1 MTIWK
6 KLRIKINALSI
17 RERKLIA
24 ITSMSFVLSLFVLLA
39 WHPLWVNYQGIKNR
53 SEQMIVGINASKYD
67 IRVLEERSKK
77 DVSLPY
83 RNKLQSLKQKS
94 NEQQDKINSITNA
107 LIQPEKMNLV
117 FKGLLEKSNLRF
129 DSIKNQKPKVIELN
143 ESKDSNQVLYEHGLV
158 IEMHGS
164 YLDGLA
170 YIKSI
175 ENQSW
180 QLYWDEVE
188 YKTTGYPQGELTLKV
203 HTIST
208 SKKVLGL

>member
-24 ITSMSFVLSLFVLLA
+24 ITSTSFVVSLFVLLA

-94 NEQQDKINSITNA
+94 DEQQNKINSITSA

-129 DSIKNQKPKVIELN
+129 DSIKNLKPKVIELN
-143 ESKDSNQVLYEHGLV
+143 QSKDSNQLLYEHGLV
-158 IEMHGS
+158 IEMGGS
-164 YLDGLA
+164 
-170 YIKSI
+170 
-175 ENQSW
+175 
-180 QLYWDEVE
+180 
-188 YKTTGYPQGELTLKV
+188 
-203 HTIST
+203 
-208 SKKVLGL
+208 

>member
-24 ITSMSFVLSLFVLLA
+24 ITSTSFVLSLFVLLA
-39 WHPLWVNYQGIKNR
+39 WHPLWVNLQGIKNI

-94 NEQQDKINSITNA
+94 DEQQNKINSITSA

-129 DSIKNQKPKVIELN
+129 DSIKNLKPKVIELN
-143 ESKDSNQVLYEHGLV
+143 QSKDSNQVLYEHGLV
-158 IEMHGS
+158 IEMRGS

-188 YKTTGYPQGELTLKV
+188 YKTTRYPQGELTLKV

>member
-1 MTIWK
+1 MTTWK
-6 KLRIKINALSI
+6 KLQVRINTLSI

-24 ITSMSFVLSLFVLLA
+24 LTSTSFVLAVFVLLA

-53 SEQMIVGINASKYD
+53 SEQMIVGINTSKYD

-83 RNKLQSLKQKS
+83 RKKLEALKIRAEDQQS
-94 NEQQDKINSITNA
+94 KINSITSA
-107 LIQPEKMNLV
+107 LIQPEKMNMV
-117 FKGLLEKSNLRF
+117 FKGLLEKSRLSF
-129 DSIKNQKPKVIELN
+129 ESIKNEKPKIIELN
-143 ESKDSNQVLYEHGLV
+143 QAKGSNQVLYEHGLL
-158 IEMHGS
+158 INMRGS

-188 YKTTGYPQGELTLKV
+188 YKTTRYPQGDLILKV

-208 SKKVLGL
+208 SNKVLGL

>member
-107 LIQPEKMNLV
+107 LIQPEK
-117 FKGLLEKSNLRF
+117 SNLRF

-170 YIKSI
+170 YIKAI

-188 YKTTGYPQGELTLKV
+188 YKTTRYPQGELTLKV

>member
-6 KLRIKINALSI
+6 KLRIKINALST

-24 ITSMSFVLSLFVLLA
+24 ITSTSFVLSLFVLLA
-39 WHPLWVNYQGIKNR
+39 WHPLWVNLQGIKNR

-83 RNKLQSLKQKS
+83 RNKLQSLKKKS
-94 NEQQDKINSITNA
+94 DEQQNKINSITSA

-129 DSIKNQKPKVIELN
+129 DSIKNLKPKVIELN
-143 ESKDSNQVLYEHGLV
+143 QSKDSNQVLYEHGLV
-158 IEMHGS
+158 IEMRGS

-188 YKTTGYPQGELTLKV
+188 YKTTRYPQGELTLKV

>member
-6 KLRIKINALSI
+6 KLQVKINALSI
-17 RERKLIA
+17 RERKLITLA
-24 ITSMSFVLSLFVLLA
+24 TTSFVLALFVLLA

-67 IRVLEERSKK
+67 IRILEERSKK

-83 RNKLQSLKQKS
+83 RNKLDALKLKS
-94 NEQQDKINSITNA
+94 EEQQNKINNITSA
-107 LIQPEKMNLV
+107 LIQPEKMNMV
-117 FKGLLEKSNLRF
+117 FKGILEKSRLEF
-129 DSIKNQKPKVIELN
+129 QSIKNQKAKVIELN
-143 ESKDSNQVLYEHGLV
+143 QSKDSNQVLYEHGLV
-158 IEMHGS
+158 IEMRGK
-164 YLDGLA
+164 YLDGLD

-180 QLYWDEVE
+180 QLYWDEIE
-188 YKTTGYPQGELTLKV
+188 FKTTRYPQGSLTLKV

-208 SKKVLGL
+208 SNKVLGL

>member
-6 KLRIKINALSI
+6 KLQVKINALSI
-17 RERKLIA
+17 RERKLITLAA
-24 ITSMSFVLSLFVLLA
+24 ISFVLAFLVLLA

-83 RNKLQSLKQKS
+83 RKKLDALKLKS
-94 NEQQDKINSITNA
+94 EEQQNKINNITSS
-107 LIQPEKMNLV
+107 LIQPEKMNMV
-117 FKGLLEKSNLRF
+117 FKGILEKSRLEF
-129 DSIKNQKPKVIELN
+129 QSIKNQKAKVIELKQ
-143 ESKDSNQVLYEHGLV
+143 SQDSNQVLYEHGLV
-158 IEMHGS
+158 IEMRGK
-164 YLDGLA
+164 YLDGLD

-180 QLYWDEVE
+180 QLYWDEIE
-188 YKTTGYPQGELTLKV
+188 YKTTRYPQGSLTLKV

-208 SKKVLGL
+208 SNKVLGL

>member
-1 MTIWK
+1 
-6 KLRIKINALSI
+6 
-17 RERKLIA
+17 
-24 ITSMSFVLSLFVLLA
+24 
-39 WHPLWVNYQGIKNR
+39 VNLQGIKNR

-94 NEQQDKINSITNA
+94 DEQQNKINSITSA

-129 DSIKNQKPKVIELN
+129 DSIKNLKPKVIELN
-143 ESKDSNQVLYEHGLV
+143 QSKDSNQVLYEHGLV
-158 IEMHGS
+158 IEMRGS

-188 YKTTGYPQGELTLKV
+188 YKTTRYPQGELTLKV